1 VVCRVGHFWTESLH
15 RLIREVLRW
24 MRGDLRAR
32 VENDLVLV
40 LVLARVLV
48 LVLVFVFVLGYI
60 SCAFSS

>member
-1 VVCRVGHFWTESLH
+1 LDVWYCGMESWSFWTESLR

-24 MRGDLRAR
+24 MQGDLRTK

-48 LVLVFVFVLGYI
+48 LVLVFVFV
-60 SCAFSS
+60 FV